1 MYSEFKGKVVA
12 DMEKLVNG
20 TSVRYI
26 VELDKKARERVAAA
40 KQEAMRIESEAESKK
55 QKMLADYKEQAREG
69 LRKMEDSYRA
79 ETEKEIARIESEKK
93 QKTEA
98 FDSALAENREKL
110 MDEVF
115 TAVTGAKRRK

>member
-79 ETEKEIARIESEKK
+79 EAEKEIARIESEKK